1 MTPTASTTITG
12 PAGTLEALVSEPSGE
27 MRNIAVLCHPHP
39 LYGGSMHDGVL
50 QIAASA
56 LLEHNIAV
64 VRFNFRGVGRSQGIS
79 GRATPDEKSQQA
91 YAPPEVGDLIAVA
104 SWARSQYATATPLC
118 VGYSFGAH
126 VLWHALSLLSC
137 PKALLIAPPTAA
149 MDFPARENA
158 RDTAIHAV
166 WCRGDDFVNP
176 TRFIEDARVT
186 TTELT
191 GGNHFFSGQTEALAR
206 AVTSTLA

>member
-1 MTPTASTTITG
+1 MTKITSITG
-12 PAGTLEALVSEPSGE
+12 PAGNIEAMISEPSGE
-27 MRNIAVLCHPHP
+27 TKNVAVLCHPHP

-56 LLEHNIAV
+56 LLEHDITV
-64 VRFNFRGVGRSQGIS
+64 VRFNFRGVGSSQGIS
-79 GRATPDEKSQQA
+79 GRGTADEKSQQA
-91 YAPPEVGDLIAVA
+91 YAPPEVGDLVAVEH
-104 SWARSQYATATPLC
+104 WARAQFAVPTPLC
-118 VGYSFGAH
+118 VGYSFGSN

-149 MDFPARENA
+149 MDFSARENA

-191 GGNHFFSGQTEALAR
+191 GGNHFFSGQTESLAR
-206 AVTSTLA
+206 AVTSTLV

>member
-27 MRNIAVLCHPHP
+27 MRHFAVLCHPHP
-39 LYGGSMHDGVL
+39 LYGGNMHDGVL

-79 GRATPDEKSQQA
+79 GRATPDEKSQQD

-104 SWARSQYATATPLC
+104 RWARSQYATATPLC

-126 VLWHALSLLSC
+126 VLWHALALLSGH
-137 PKALLIAPPTAA
+137 KAMLIAPPSAA
-149 MDFPARENA
+149 MDFAA
-158 RDTAIHAV
+158 RDNERDIAIHAV
-166 WCRGDDFVNP
+166 WCQGDDFVNP
-176 TRFIEDARVT
+176 ARFTKDTRISV
-186 TTELT
+186 TELA
-191 GGNHFFSGQTEALAR
+191 GGDHFFSGQTEGLAD
-206 AVTSTLA
+206 AVASMIA

>member
-12 PAGTLEALVSEPSGE
+12 PAGNLEAMVSEPSGE
-27 MRNIAVLCHPHP
+27 IRNVAVLCHPHP
-39 LYGGSMHDGVL
+39 LYGGNMYDGVL

-64 VRFNFRGVGRSQGIS
+64 VRFNFRGVGSSQGIS
-79 GRATPDEKSQQA
+79 GLATPDEKSQQA
-91 YAPPEVGDLIAVA
+91 YAPPEVGDLIAVTH
-104 SWARSQYATATPLC
+104 WTRSQFATPMPLC

-137 PKALLIAPPTAA
+137 HKAMLIAPPSAA
-149 MDFPARENA
+149 MDFATQENE

-166 WCRGDDFVNP
+166 WCQGDDFVNP

-186 TTELT
+186 TTDLA
-191 GGNHFFSGQTEALAR
+191 GGDHFFSGQTESLAG
-206 AVTSTLA
+206 AVTSIFV